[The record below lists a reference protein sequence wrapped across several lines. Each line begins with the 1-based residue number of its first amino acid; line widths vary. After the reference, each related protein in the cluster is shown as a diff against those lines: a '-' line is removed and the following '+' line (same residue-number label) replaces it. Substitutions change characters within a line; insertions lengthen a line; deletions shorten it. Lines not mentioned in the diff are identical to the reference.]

1 MVSPGCS
8 RGWEAEVI
16 VYPGIM
22 FQFLSFLRK
31 SKDDVGAD
39 ANNRN
44 SAGLSAVILGLVLVG
59 VLAFWMAADAVDGL
73 YRIVRLLIA
82 SVAVVM
88 LGYAFRLPAQMN
100 LRRTLLLMVAV
111 VVQLLFTIAV
121 NSLCGD
127 IPGYN
132 TPGQALLWLPYM
144 LAPTVMAVMVGRRV
158 GIYAALCC
166 TMFGYSLFPKETPL
180 AVLFNYGAVCML
192 VGIVAARMSGRA
204 HKRERILQTG
214 LVVAAVVLLS
224 VFGLVGLQDSSLQNE
239 MQLSTFRNGFRFS
252 AFAGELGV
260 TVGVNFV
267 LAAFIGG
274 VMPALE
280 RLFNISTP
288 ITWLEWADMNH
299 PLLRKLQI
307 AAPGTF
313 HHSLVVQRLAE
324 AAAEAIGADVTRAGV
339 CALYHDIGKI
349 ENPQYFAENI
359 VDQNA
364 TPHADLTPETS
375 ARIITGHVT
384 DGVELAE
391 KYGLNV
397 RIVNVIRE
405 HHGVS
410 TAYFFYR
417 KAQDLYRLELQK
429 FEEGLIDT
437 CPEEVDISVFT
448 YKGPIPQTRE
458 SGIVSMADA
467 VESAT
472 RSLQHPTEDDIRS
485 MIEGIFRGRILD
497 GHLQDCQ
504 LTLGDIALMK
514 ETFFNTIR
522 TMHHNRISYPKPM
535 ADATLALADKRAA
548 DKEKKAES

>member
-1 MVSPGCS
+1 MFNIFSLFRDAGNDGGVRSVR
-8 RGWEAEVI
+8 RGYISDLLLVI
-16 VYPGIM
+16 FGLIIIGIM
-22 FQFLSFLRK
+22 
-31 SKDDVGAD
+31 
-39 ANNRN
+39 
-44 SAGLSAVILGLVLVG
+44 
-59 VLAFWMAADAVDGL
+59 AFWMSADTMDGL
-73 YRIVRLLIA
+73 YRQVRLLIA
-82 SVAVVM
+82 AVAVII
-88 LGYAFRLPAQMN
+88 LGFAFRLPGQLN
-100 LRRTLLLMVAV
+100 FRRILLLMVAIIL
-111 VVQLLFTIAV
+111 QLFLTIAV
-121 NSLCGD
+121 NSLCGN

-132 TPGQALLWLPYM
+132 AAGQALLWMPYL
-144 LAPTVMAVMVGRRV
+144 LAPTVLGVMVGRRL

-166 TMFGYSLFPKETPL
+166 TLFGYSVFPENTPT
-180 AVLFNYGAVCML
+180 AVLFNYGAVCLL
-192 VGIVAARMSGRA
+192 VGVVAAIMSGRA
-204 HKRERILQTG
+204 HKREKILQTG
-214 LVVAAVVLLS
+214 LLSAGVVMLA
-224 VFGLVGLQDSSLQNE
+224 VFGLVGLQDSSLEKE
-239 MQLSTFRNGFRFS
+239 MQLSSFRNGFRFS
-252 AFAGELGV
+252 AFVAEVGV
-260 TVGVNFV
+260 TVAVNFV

-274 VMPALE
+274 VIPALE
-280 RLFNISTP
+280 RVFNISTP

-299 PLLRKLQI
+299 PLLKKLQI

-339 CALYHDIGKI
+339 CGLYHDIGKI

-359 VDQNA
+359 VDQSL
-364 TPHADLTPETS
+364 TPHADLTPEAS

-391 KYGLNV
+391 KYGLNI

-417 KAQDLYRLELQK
+417 KAQDMYQQELQK

-437 CPEEVDISVFT
+437 CPEQVDISVFT

-472 RSLQHPTEDDIRS
+472 RSLQHPTEEDIRS

-504 LTLGDIALMK
+504 LTLGDIAVMK

-522 TMHHNRISYPKPM
+522 TMHHNRISYPKPKV
-535 ADATLALADKRAA
+535 DATLALADKRQAE
-548 DKEKKAES
+548 KEKKSEE

>member
-1 MVSPGCS
+1 MLNLFSVFRHSGEDFSTAPRRGFPLELLCIICGMMVMGVMAYWMS
-8 RGWEAEVI
+8 
-16 VYPGIM
+16 
-22 FQFLSFLRK
+22 
-31 SKDDVGAD
+31 AD
-39 ANNRN
+39 A
-44 SAGLSAVILGLVLVG
+44 LD
-59 VLAFWMAADAVDGL
+59 AA
-73 YRIVRLLIA
+73 YRLVRLLMA
-82 SVAVVM
+82 LAAVM
-88 LGYAFRLPAQMN
+88 LLGYAFRLQQLLS
-100 LRRTLLLMVAV
+100 LRRSLLLMMVV
-111 VVQLLFTIAV
+111 VVQLLLTIAV
-121 NSLCGD
+121 NSFCGS

-132 TPGQALLWLPYM
+132 TPGQALLWMPYM
-144 LAPTVMAVMVGRRV
+144 LAPTVMAVMVGRRL
-158 GIYAALCC
+158 GIFAALCC
-166 TMFGYSLFPKETPL
+166 TLFGYSIFPEETSQ
-180 AVLFNYGAVCML
+180 AVLFNYGAVSLL
-192 VGIVAARMSGRA
+192 VGMVAARISGRA

-214 LVVAAVVLLS
+214 LLTALVVLVS
-224 VFGLVGLQDSSLQNE
+224 VFGLVGFQDASLNDE
-239 MQLSTFRNGFRFS
+239 MKLATVKNGFRFS
-252 AFAGELGV
+252 AFAGEVGV
-260 TVGVNFV
+260 TVAVNFV

-280 RLFNISTP
+280 RVFNISTP

-299 PLLRKLQI
+299 PLLKKLQI

-339 CALYHDIGKI
+339 CGLYHDIGKI

-359 VDQNA
+359 VDQSA
-364 TPHADLTPETS
+364 TPHADLTPEAS

-384 DGVELAE
+384 DGVALAE
-391 KYGLNV
+391 KYGLNI
-397 RIVNVIRE
+397 RIINVIRE

-417 KAQDLYRLELQK
+417 KAQDLYREEMQK

-437 CPEEVDISVFT
+437 CPEEVDMSVFT

-472 RSLQHPTEDDIRS
+472 RSLQHPTEEDIRS
-485 MIEGIFRGRILD
+485 MIDGIFRGRILD

-504 LTLGDIALMK
+504 LTLGDIAVMK

-522 TMHHNRISYPKPM
+522 TMHHNRISYPKPKT
-535 ADATLALADKRAA
+535 DATLALADKRQAE
-548 DKEKKAES
+548 KEKKAET